1 MTWIPGYERR
11 YYNPLRFN
19 VATAM
24 LGTYS
29 AFANAGTADRVGIEH
44 SRRDDIPSPW
54 SSIRPPV
61 HAIPKIGTGS
71 ITTPPEGNLVI
82 AKEMRKIAAEQAA
95 ARAAQEA
102 GT

>member
-1 MTWIPGYERR
+1 MAWIPGYERR
-11 YYNPLRFN
+11 YYNPLRVN
-19 VATAM
+19 IATQV

-54 SSIRPPV
+54 SDVRPPA
-61 HAIPKIGTGS
+61 HAVPKIGTGS
-71 ITTPPEGNLVI
+71 IVTPPEGSLIV

-95 ARAAQEA
+95 AKAAQEA